1 MRDSWTIILY
11 REDCPKCRS
20 SIRNGDRY
28 DRVAFVLA
36 PPYHNNQ
43 NRIGTE
49 KTRWL
54 QLDEQREWF
63 VAVPTIL
70 TLRDGIVI
78 SVEAK

>member
-1 MRDSWTIILY
+1 
-11 REDCPKCRS
+11 
-20 SIRNGDRY
+20 
-28 DRVAFVLA
+28 VLA